1 LIKKSIILF
10 SVFIFY
16 YFITLIFSFYS
27 ISNAVGNNN
36 NFILDKY
43 IEKTNLKKNFK
54 NDILILNKNKTILN
68 DKIIKLQS
76 KKIKFEGNLTE
87 SFYNKLFNKISEN
100 ISEDFVNMEVLLYFY
115 NNSNDLKIYF
125 NGYIINIGNYSFKDF
140 LNEKKSK
147 KNNDNQSKNTT
158 LKEIKVNKEDTLQ
171 KKNNENFIIKLYRK
185 YKYTEYFFFIN
196 PIDFKLK
203 VKHQDILFSV
213 IFRFNGI
220 KWKVIYIEIPY
231 EKII

>member
-1 LIKKSIILF
+1 LVKKSIILF

-125 NGYIINIGNYSFKDF
+125 NGYIINIGNYSFKNF

-185 YKYTEYFFFIN
+185 YKYTEYFFSSIQ
-196 PIDFKLK
+196 L
-203 VKHQDILFSV
+203 IL
-213 IFRFNGI
+213 N
-220 KWKVIYIEIPY
+220 
-231 EKII
+231 

>member
-1 LIKKSIILF
+1 MIKKSIILF